1 MRLTVVESESEVGAV
16 AAAVVSS
23 VVIDN
28 PSAIIG
34 FATGSSPLGLYSSLS
49 ASVQRGDLDFSAI
62 TGFALDEYL
71 GIPASEP
78 QSYASF
84 LAREVVRPLGLDPA
98 AMHVPNGMT
107 DDPDATCAE
116 YERAIAEAGGVDIQI
131 VGIGANGHLGFN
143 EPGSSFSSRTRV
155 ADLSERTRRDN
166 SRFFASL
173 EQVPVACITQGLATI
188 AAARSLILVVSGE
201 HKSEAVARALY
212 GPVTVDCPASI
223 IQLHDSVTVVIDEAA
238 AHQIRATAF
247 FG

>member
-1 MRLTVVESESEVGAV
+1 
-16 AAAVVSS
+16 
-23 VVIDN
+23 
-28 PSAIIG
+28 
-34 FATGSSPLGLYSSLS
+34 
-49 ASVQRGDLDFSAI
+49 
-62 TGFALDEYL
+62 
-71 GIPASEP
+71 
-78 QSYASF
+78 
-84 LAREVVRPLGLDPA
+84 
-98 AMHVPNGMT
+98 MHVPNGMT

-155 ADLSERTRRDN
+155 ADLSERTLRDN